1 MKYAASAVLVLSVLF
16 FGAARAQDPDSI
28 GNAQTAAKS
37 WLALTD
43 AGEYSQ
49 SWEQAA
55 GLFQAAV
62 SKASWQSA
70 VQAARSPLGNLKS
83 RTLKSAKFVRSLPGA
98 PDGEYVIIQYESQFE
113 HKVSAVE
120 TVTPLREKDGTWKV
134 SGYFVK

>member
-28 GNAQTAAKS
+28 SNAQTAAKS

-62 SKASWQSA
+62 SKAS
-70 VQAARSPLGNLKS
+70 
-83 RTLKSAKFVRSLPGA
+83 
-98 PDGEYVIIQYESQFE
+98 
-113 HKVSAVE
+113 
-120 TVTPLREKDGTWKV
+120 
-134 SGYFVK
+134 